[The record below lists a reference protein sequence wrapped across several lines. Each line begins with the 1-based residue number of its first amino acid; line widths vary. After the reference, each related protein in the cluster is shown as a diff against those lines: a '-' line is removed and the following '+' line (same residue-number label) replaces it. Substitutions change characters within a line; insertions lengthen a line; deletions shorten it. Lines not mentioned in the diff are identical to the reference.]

1 MEENLTMDDL
11 KEELEASLAQP
22 KENAEEIEDP
32 TWATLKEYLDEG
44 TVLTVKIAGVVKAG
58 VIANVEGVRGFIPA
72 SQLSLSYVENLEDFL
87 DKKIKVQ
94 VITVDPEN
102 KKLVLSARNVLRQAA
117 KAERQAKLDAVK
129 VGDVKDGKVES
140 LQSYGAFID
149 LGDGISGLVHVSQIS
164 NKRIKSPDAVLKV
177 GDEVQVKV
185 IAIKD
190 GKLSLSMRA
199 LMKEEA
205 APEEVEEKIEIPK
218 AEELTTNLGSLFANL
233 KF

>member
-22 KENAEEIEDP
+22 KETAEEIEDP